1 MKNCYPLLKYIQFM
15 KYLEKTK
22 NYKNLNV
29 FYSLNF
35 FYKLL
40 SWVGTRDIF
49 FSYRAW
55 SDDLGNN
62 TCQSNIYA
70 NQKRNIVIVRSII
83 ATGHLESF
91 WSSKLTLGIAN
102 QIPIKEKYCN
112 NNDNFSE
119 VFPIMFIIG
128 K

>member
-1 MKNCYPLLKYIQFM
+1 M

-35 FYKLL
+35 VYKSL
-40 SWVGTRDIF
+40 SWVGTRDNF
-49 FSYRAW
+49 FSYRTC
-55 SDDLGNN
+55 SDVLGNN

-70 NQKRNIVIVRSII
+70 NQKRNIIIVRSIAAI
-83 ATGHLESF
+83 GHLESF
-91 WSSKLTLGIAN
+91 WISKLTLGIAN

-119 VFPIMFIIG
+119 VCPNIFIIG
-128 K
+128 Q